1 MSDSLRSHVLQHT
14 RLFCTSPSPK
24 VCSNSCPL
32 SQWCHSTI
40 SSSVVP
46 FFSCPQSFP
55 ASGSFPMSQLFA
67 SGGQSVGA
75 SATASNLSN
84 EYSGLISFKI
94 DSSDLHCVQ
103 GTPRSLLQHHN
114 LKAPVLQCSAFF
126 MVQLS
131 YLYMT
136 TGNTISWR
144 VNLTSMEIQERS
156 KRTTLEFSLQ

>member
-1 MSDSLRSHVLQHT
+1 MSIESM
-14 RLFCTSPSPK
+14 
-24 VCSNSCPL
+24 
-32 SQWCHSTI
+32 
-40 SSSVVP
+40 VP
-46 FFSCPQSFP
+46 FNHLILCRPLLLLPSIFPSIRIFSNESALRIRWPKCWSF
-55 ASGSFPMSQLFA
+55 SYSI
-67 SGGQSVGA
+67 
-75 SATASNLSN
+75 NLSN

-114 LKAPVLQCSAFF
+114 LKAPVLQCTAFF

-131 YLYMT
+131 HLYMT